1 VLDRRTSADDPKRR
15 AVDLVTSS
23 GRSIGSV
30 AKTGAPPSSDPG
42 TGNFHN
48 FYKNIGGTFFPLIR
62 IPALIP
68 HQCPVRVPASVW
80 RCPR

>member
-1 VLDRRTSADDPKRR
+1 MLDRRTSADDYKRR

-30 AKTGAPPSSDPG
+30 AKTGTPPQVQRPG

-48 FYKNIGGTFFPLIR
+48 LYKNIGGTFPLIR

-68 HQCPVRVPASVW
+68 HQCPVRVLASV
-80 RCPR
+80 